1 MCLSK
6 DMEKVK
12 GDKTMKDLIPWR
24 KKSEDM
30 MTSRREESSLNLL
43 ERTMDH
49 LFEDVFED
57 VDRSWGRGS
66 VARRSENLAP
76 VFPTFE
82 VSESEDEYCVKAEL
96 PGMDEKD
103 IEVSLEGS
111 DLTVRGEKKREKEE
125 KRRDYY
131 VSEVSYGEFSR
142 SIHLPEGIDR
152 EKVKALF
159 KKGELTLT
167 LPKTEQGK
175 AYRKRIDV
183 IAA

>member
-1 MCLSK
+1 M
-6 DMEKVK
+6 KVK

-24 KKSEDM
+24 KKSEDVV
-30 MTSRREESSLNLL
+30 TSRREDSSLDLL

-57 VDRSWGRGS
+57 IDRGWGMNSLLRRGDAITS
-66 VARRSENLAP
+66 A
-76 VFPTFE
+76 FPSFE
-82 VSESEDEYCVKAEL
+82 VSESDDEFCVKAEL

-103 IEVSLEGS
+103 IEVSLEGC
-111 DLTVRGEKKREKEE
+111 DLTVRGERKREKEE
-125 KRRDYY
+125 KRRDYH
-131 VSEVSYGEFSR
+131 VSEVIYGVFKR
-142 SIHLPEGIDR
+142 SIHLPEGVDR
-152 EKVKALF
+152 DKVKALF

-183 IAA
+183 LAA